1 MDSKSR
7 WIAIGFLLF
16 LMFVGP
22 FRILAFLD
30 DLGLYP
36 SATNEQ
42 VVAELQRGS
51 DVKAVTCQA
60 GTAGWDFVCD
70 IDVQPRGLPS
80 VRHREGIKTSW
91 ARAVYQAVLLPVDG
105 PVLTEAQARQW
116 RQEEDRKLAEPV
128 NIRTATIAE
137 LQRIPGVDR
146 YRAQEIHACV
156 RAGIVRTYDD
166 LLKIQGID
174 QAKLRLMRTRSYWK

>member
-1 MDSKSR
+1 MDSRLR

-16 LMFVGP
+16 LIFVGP

-36 SATNEQ
+36 TATNEQ
-42 VVAELQRGS
+42 VVSELKRRS
-51 DVKAVTCQA
+51 DVQAVTCQP

-70 IDVQPRGLPS
+70 IDVQPRGGPS
-80 VRHREGIKTSW
+80 VRHREGINTSW
-91 ARAVYQAVLLPVDG
+91 ARAVYQAVILPVDG

-116 RQEEDRKLAEPV
+116 RDEEQRKLAEPV

-137 LQRIPGVDR
+137 LQRIPLVDQ
-146 YRAQEIHACV
+146 YRAHEIHASV
-156 RAGIVRTYDD
+156 RAGLVRKYDD

-174 QAKLRLMRTRSYWK
+174 QAKLSVMRTRSYWK